1 MPLRNLIEGHK
12 NFLSGRFQQDKKLYE
27 ELVDKGQSPE
37 VMIISCCDSRAD
49 PVIITEAEPGSVFS
63 LRNVANL
70 VPPYHPDGNQHSS
83 SAALE
88 FAVRHLKVNDI
99 VIMGHAHCGGIKA
112 LYHGDFDNQD
122 HVDFIEP
129 WMSIANEAR
138 RNTLRKFDGESEGKI
153 LREMEKESIR
163 VSLKNLRTFRWI
175 KAAEQDGS
183 LRLHGWHFE
192 IESGTLYALDE
203 KSGEF
208 SPLV

>member
-1 MPLRNLIEGHK
+1 MPLENLVSGHRHFQK
-12 NFLSGRFQQDKKLYE
+12 GRFQQDKKLYE
-27 ELVDKGQSPE
+27 SLVENGQAPE

-49 PVIITEAEPGSVFS
+49 PVIITEAEPGSIFS

-70 VPPYHPDGNQHSS
+70 VPSYCPDGTQHSS

-88 FAVRHLKVNDI
+88 FAVRHLKVKDI
-99 VIMGHAHCGGIKA
+99 VVMGHAHCGGIKA

-138 RNTLRKFDGESEGKI
+138 YNTLNNFKGEPESKI
-153 LREMEKESIR
+153 LREMEMESIR
-163 VSLKNLRTFRWI
+163 ISLRNLRSFRWI
-175 KAAEQDGS
+175 KQAEQDGQ
-183 LRLHGWHFE
+183 LTLHGWHFE

-203 KSGEF
+203 KSGKF

>member
-1 MPLRNLIEGHK
+1 MPLKKLISGHK
-12 NFLSGRFQQDKKLYE
+12 NFLKGRFQQDKKLYE
-27 ELVDKGQSPE
+27 DLVEKGQSPE

-49 PVIITEAEPGSVFS
+49 PVLITEADPGSIFS

-70 VPPYHPDGNQHSS
+70 VPPSHPDGTRHGS

-88 FAVRHLKVNDI
+88 FAVRHLKVKDI
-99 VIMGHAHCGGIKA
+99 VVMGHAHCGGIKA
-112 LYHGDFDNQD
+112 LYHGDFDNQE

-138 RNTLRKFDGESEGKI
+138 YTTLKKFEGEPEEKI
-153 LREMEKESIR
+153 LKELEMESIR
-163 VSLKNLRTFRWI
+163 NSLKNLRTFRWI
-175 KAAEQDGS
+175 KSAEEEGK
-183 LRLHGWHFE
+183 LGLHGWHFD
-192 IESGTLYALDE
+192 IESGRLYALNE